1 MHLLAPAPSAD
12 DRPALVGQIGRN
24 GFWPAMLDVCQ
35 GLAGAS
41 AVSLLQCA
49 PGRTPVLLAAASR
62 QAGAARVAGQRYLA
76 QQHHRLDRQLQAPA
90 LAPGQIGLCRQQAA
104 QLPSAQWRHD
114 CYEAVGLASRLSLL
128 MPAQGG
134 GCTVLNA
141 YRPADA
147 GLGDDQALAALAA
160 QAALLAATLR
170 RHLDLGLDLAA
181 VEPVDPLALLST
193 RERQVIT
200 AILAGHS
207 AKQAGRA
214 LGLSPT
220 SVATYRERAF
230 GKLGVRRQAEL
241 FGLLNRRG

>member
-1 MHLLAPAPSAD
+1 MHLLAPAPPGD
-12 DRPALVGQIGRN
+12 HWPALVGQIGRS
-24 GFWPAMLDVCQ
+24 GFWPALLDLCQ

-49 PGRTPVLLAAASR
+49 PGHPPLLLAAASR
-62 QAGAARVAGQRYLA
+62 QADAARVAGQRYLA
-76 QQHHRLDRQLQAPA
+76 RQHHRLDHQLQGPA

-128 MPAQGG
+128 VPAEGG

-170 RHLDLGLDLAA
+170 RHLDLAA
-181 VEPVDPLALLST
+181 AEPADPLAMLST

-220 SVATYRERAF
+220 SVATYRQRAF